1 MTSQV
6 SGYRSKEIVKDLIR
20 RSHLA
25 GGTSRAPERN
35 PPAAEASGHLLPLAS
50 TPTVDPMTVLA
61 LRQSTRFYRPDGI
74 DQATMAGVL
83 QAPSSAR
90 AALGTAA
97 TVPHVQILAAAY
109 RVEGLRPG
117 LYDVDSAGTRV
128 SFLLELPPAREWLLQ
143 DEFADAALVT
153 VVTCDLPAV
162 AAAGAHAHRLVMH
175 QAGVAAHSM
184 WLAAGGR
191 GLSGSIFGGLVPW
204 GMPLTGFQPGGT
216 RSPLLAFACG
226 FPMSD
231 PAISP
236 WGTAGGWTGDS

>member
-1 MTSQV
+1 MTSWTP
-6 SGYRSKEIVKDLIR
+6 GYRPQEIVNDLITRTHRAGATGRAR
-20 RSHLA
+20 RWD
-25 GGTSRAPERN
+25 
-35 PPAAEASGHLLPLAS
+35 PPAERAHEHRLPPASP
-50 TPTVDPMTVLA
+50 TTVDPMTVLA
-61 LRQSTRFYRPDGI
+61 LRQATRFYRPTGI

-90 AALGTAA
+90 AALSTAE

-117 LYDVDSAGTRV
+117 LYDVDAAGTQAT
-128 SFLLELPPAREWLLQ
+128 FLVDLPPAREWLLQ
-143 DEFADAALVT
+143 DEFANAPLVT

-162 AAAGAHAHRLVMH
+162 AAAGAHAHRMVMH

-204 GMPLTGFQPGGT
+204 GMPLSGFRPGGT

-236 WGTAGGWTGDS
+236 WGTAGGWTGGS

>member
-1 MTSQV
+1 MTSRTP
-6 SGYRSKEIVKDLIR
+6 GYRPQEIVKDLIT
-20 RSHLA
+20 RSHRA
-25 GGTSRAPERN
+25 GRTSRAQEWH
-35 PPAAEASGHLLPLAS
+35 PPAGRASGHLLPPAS

-61 LRQSTRFYRPDGI
+61 LRQATRFYRPVGI

-83 QAPSSAR
+83 QAPPLAR
-90 AALGTAA
+90 AALNTAA
-97 TVPHVQILAAAY
+97 TVPHVQILAAVY

-117 LYDVDSAGTRV
+117 LYDVHSAGTEIT
-128 SFLLELPPAREWLLQ
+128 FLLELPPAREWLLQ

-153 VVTCDLPAV
+153 VVTCDLPAI
-162 AAAGAHAHRLVMH
+162 ATAGAHAHRLAMH

-191 GLSGSIFGGLVPW
+191 GLAGSIFGGLVPW
-204 GMPLTGFQPGGT
+204 GMPLSDFRPGGT

-226 FPMSD
+226 FPVSD

-236 WGTAGGWTGDS
+236 WGTAGGWTGDA

>member
-1 MTSQV
+1 M
-6 SGYRSKEIVKDLIR
+6 
-20 RSHLA
+20 
-25 GGTSRAPERN
+25 
-35 PPAAEASGHLLPLAS
+35 
-50 TPTVDPMTVLA
+50 PTVDPKTVLA
-61 LRQSTRFYRPDGI
+61 LRQATRFYRQVGI

-90 AALGTAA
+90 AALDTAA
-97 TVPHVQILAAAY
+97 TVPQVQVLAAAY

-117 LYDVDSAGTRV
+117 LYDVDPAGRQLT
-128 SFLLELPPAREWLLQ
+128 FLLELPPARDWLLQ

-153 VVTCDLPAV
+153 VVTCDLPPI
-162 AAAGAHAHRLVMH
+162 AAAGAHAHRLAMH

-191 GLSGSIFGGLVPW
+191 GLAGSIFGGLVPW
-204 GMPLTGFQPGGT
+204 GMPLADFRPGGA

-236 WGTAGGWTGDS
+236 WGTAGGWTGES